1 MSQTRAIVTA
11 SAKGRGRDGGTTGR
25 INAQGRRVAI
35 GMVAPAMILMI
46 LVAVVPIGY
55 AIWLSLNQYSRITPG
70 LSRFV
75 GFGNYLDA
83 LGSQEWWG
91 AMGFTFA
98 IAFIPTAEAPSHSC
112 PSAAALRVRCL
123 RVRSVARIAGVG
135 LLASLAACGGDV
147 PVATPSDDTRS
158 PTVTFATAPPP
169 SEAFAQDFA
178 AQFPDLLDYVGVAV
192 AGTGVTT
199 PPFVAGDRA
208 AHPALGT
215 LTLPLGLAAL
225 ERTNNAALNAVAQQ
239 AVSDPRSPAV
249 AQLWA
254 VLGGGQ
260 AAAFAVQRTLAKTS
274 TAPVIV
280 EETVP
285 ADTSA
290 PVSGFGRTH
299 WDVAEAAVF
308 GAALPCRPGGATLLG
323 TTGPALFES
332 GLGSGSQTVVR
343 DTAVVDGQT
352 LLRQVAIAGLGDKRA
367 GIAMTVRAP
376 DEPAARAIV
385 DRVDAWLVERLDVLP
400 AGTCAGRGR
409 ARSTPTTSTPLAP
422 SATSTTPATGATTR

>member
-1 MSQTRAIVTA
+1 MNATSLSIV
-11 SAKGRGRDGGTTGR
+11 R
-25 INAQGRRVAI
+25 
-35 GMVAPAMILMI
+35 
-46 LVAVVPIGY
+46 
-55 AIWLSLNQYSRITPG
+55 
-70 LSRFV
+70 
-75 GFGNYLDA
+75 
-83 LGSQEWWG
+83 
-91 AMGFTFA
+91 
-98 IAFIPTAEAPSHSC
+98 C
-112 PSAAALRVRCL
+112 LRVRCL
-123 RVRSVARIAGVG
+123 RVRSVAGIAGVG
-135 LLASLAACGGDV
+135 LLAVLAACGGDV
-147 PVATPSDDTRS
+147 PVATPPDDTRS

-192 AGTGVTT
+192 AGTGVAT

-225 ERTNNAALNAVAQQ
+225 ERTNNAALDAVAQQ

-260 AAAFAVQRTLAKTS
+260 AAAFAGQRTLAKTS

-290 PVSGFGRTH
+290 PVSGFGQTR

-376 DEPAARAIV
+376 DEPAARHRRSGRRLARRAARRPARRDLRRSRSRPPHAHDLDASRALGDEHDPG
-385 DRVDAWLVERLDVLP
+385 DRRDYSL
-400 AGTCAGRGR
+400 TCAVGVVRG
-409 ARSTPTTSTPLAP
+409 AR
-422 SATSTTPATGATTR
+422 R